1 MKRNDKGKYN
11 SCSMTAF
18 YVYPKRA
25 MKQLRG
31 IKSITKEAQRRLTW
45 IEYYKEHGK
54 RVRLTCRHFGIST
67 RTFYKW
73 KERLELDGLEGMES
87 ASRRPYRVR
96 QPEIAVKI
104 QDRVESIRKKYPAWS
119 KYKIAV
125 ILDRDYGIK
134 LSASSVGRILKRK
147 GLIDRTASRRRK
159 KAAKRKRLRTSRDL
173 LLNIKE
179 PGDLVQI
186 DTKHINYPWS
196 EKAYQFNL
204 IDCLTKVKVSK
215 VYCRANSRL
224 SKEFF
229 REAEKEL
236 PFKIKAV
243 QSDNG
248 SEFEGFFDS
257 MLRKRKIPHYY
268 TYPNCPKQNSIVER
282 SIQTDVYEFYR
293 QGNLVSGVKKQ
304 NERLSR
310 WNDIYNNVRPH
321 QSLDYLTPNEYYKK
335 WKEDHSF
342 SRSFRMAVLPAQQV
356 ALYG

>member
-1 MKRNDKGKYN
+1 MKKDK
-11 SCSMTAF
+11 SCNMTAF
-18 YVYPKRA
+18 YIYPKKV
-25 MKQLRG
+25 MKQLSG

-45 IEYYKEHGK
+45 IRYYKEHGK
-54 RVRLTCRHFGIST
+54 KVRLTCRHFGIST

-73 KERLELDGLEGMES
+73 KERLELDGLEGLES
-87 ASRRPYRVR
+87 ISRRPYRVR

-104 QDRVESIRKKYPAWS
+104 QNKIESIRNQYPAWS

-125 ILDRDYGIK
+125 ILERDYEIK
-134 LSASSVGRILKRK
+134 VSASSVGRILLRRNKIEK
-147 GLIDRTASRRRK
+147 SESRRRK
-159 KAAKRKRLRTSRDL
+159 RAAKRKRLRTSREL
-173 LLNIKE
+173 LLNIRE
-179 PGDLVQI
+179 PGDLVEI
-186 DTKHINYPWS
+186 DTKHLNYPWN

-204 IDCLTKVKVSK
+204 IDCLTKIKTSK
-215 VYCRANSRL
+215 VYSRANSRL

-229 REAEKEL
+229 EEALAEL
-236 PFKIKAV
+236 PFKVKAL

-257 MLRKRKIPHYY
+257 MLRKRKIPHYH

-282 SIQTDVYEFYR
+282 SIQTDIYEFYR

-304 NERLSR
+304 NEKLSR

-335 WKEDHSF
+335 WKKDHSF
-342 SRSFRMAVLPAQQV
+342 SRSFKMSVLPAQYV
-356 ALYG
+356 GLDA